1 MRRGRVR
8 RPGPLPGGGG
18 CSVVTGCHVVP
29 CLLTSER
36 ITRPGR
42 GYMPPVVPLV
52 WWPCL
57 HDKNGRFTRIRENK
71 SPKARKYSI
80 RFFRGIARQPRPSAS
95 DTAPACVPFALR
107 ARSTIPPFRLHPF
120 RRSSSTLPLVP
131 YFVVPSVLRS
141 PPPCPSFHAPFCQ
154 AFAFREGV
162 SCFGGCSSL
171 ICSAFV
177 WMPNR
182 LSLLSLAAYILFL
195 AIP

>member
-80 RFFRGIARQPRPSAS
+80 RFFRGIARQPRPSALRYRTRLRS
-95 DTAPACVPFALR
+95 FCPSRPFHYSALPPP
-107 ARSTIPPFRLHPF
+107 SVPPFLFHTSPRSLF
-120 RRSSSTLPLVP
+120 RRSFCLAQSSALPL
-131 YFVVPSVLRS
+131 F
-141 PPPCPSFHAPFCQ
+141 PCPVLPSLRFSRGGFLLWRLLFPYLFGFCLDAQ
-154 AFAFREGV
+154 SPLFA
-162 SCFGGCSSL
+162 
-171 ICSAFV
+171 
-177 WMPNR
+177 
-182 LSLLSLAAYILFL
+182 
-195 AIP
+195 